1 MRVFLRRLWCLLVLA
16 PLLCA
21 APGCHRHDKTEL
33 RLFAAASLQ
42 DAMHE
47 LARRYQAE
55 HPDVAVELNF
65 AGSNALARQIASSR
79 GADVYFS
86 ADEKWMDYLEKKQ
99 LLVPGSRRSLLT
111 NALVVVARRESKVKI
126 GKPVDLATARYE
138 HLVLAQPDAV
148 PAGRYAKHYLEGIR
162 YQGGTLWDAVKPKL
176 VPALDVRAAL
186 AAVAADPRR
195 LGIVYSSDLVQSQGV
210 KALYRVPVDQGPPIR
225 YPVAQIGGRPHP
237 GEAKALL
244 AYLETPDA
252 AAVYKRWGFGMLHPV
267 AEK

>member
-79 GADVYFS
+79 VCMFT
-86 ADEKWMDYLEKKQ
+86 
-99 LLVPGSRRSLLT
+99 SRQTRSGWITSKRSSCSFL
-111 NALVVVARRESKVKI
+111 APAARS
-126 GKPVDLATARYE
+126 
-138 HLVLAQPDAV
+138 
-148 PAGRYAKHYLEGIR
+148 
-162 YQGGTLWDAVKPKL
+162 
-176 VPALDVRAAL
+176 
-186 AAVAADPRR
+186 
-195 LGIVYSSDLVQSQGV
+195 
-210 KALYRVPVDQGPPIR
+210 
-225 YPVAQIGGRPHP
+225 
-237 GEAKALL
+237 
-244 AYLETPDA
+244 
-252 AAVYKRWGFGMLHPV
+252 
-267 AEK
+267 